1 MPPTALPAP
10 VPDAAKDAII
20 SKLRQPTAAGTSS
33 EPNAAIPSP
42 LAAAASSPS
51 SSSNAET
58 QATASDIET
67 VSLQQHTFQEPR
79 KRIVSPASLN
89 RFEHSGAFAEILAFI
104 RVCNTSVVGK
114 TLTDD
119 IETSS
124 VCHALLS
131 ILDEVAALRKST
143 PPDASIGSSR
153 FGNPAFRTF
162 YAKIRDNN
170 DRLHRM
176 IPGLDDDS
184 EASRTARAELAVYLQ
199 ESWGNEKRIDYG
211 SGMELNMACWLL
223 CLCKLR
229 ILRLPEDGPAIVLRV
244 FWSYIQVMR
253 DIQSSYWLEPAGS
266 HGVWGL
272 DDYHFLPFL
281 WGAGQLSNHR
291 HLRPKAIHD
300 AEIVDE
306 FAPKYM
312 YLACIQFI
320 NSVKTASLRWHSPML
335 DDISGAKSWAKVN
348 EGMIKMYRAEVLKKL
363 PIAQHIFF
371 GSLIRFPEPAAGELE
386 EEDVEEDAH
395 GHIHPAGKPHAH
407 GTGEGQAAGW
417 GDCCGIP
424 IPSAFAAAEEEK
436 KRQQGFSSTL
446 RGEKPFGSGVR
457 RIPFD

>member
-1 MPPTALPAP
+1 MAPTAFQAP
-10 VPDAAKDAII
+10 VQDAAKEVLV
-20 SKLRQPTAAGTSS
+20 SKLR
-33 EPNAAIPSP
+33 EPSA
-42 LAAAASSPS
+42 PS
-51 SSSNAET
+51 SSSSPVPSLGSLTIASS
-58 QATASDIET
+58 ATASASTESQASPSDIET
-67 VSLQQHTFQEPR
+67 VTMSDHTFEAPR
-79 KRIVSPASLN
+79 KRIVSPASLQ
-89 RFEHSGAFAEILAFI
+89 RFESSGAFAEILAFI

-114 TLTDD
+114 MLTDD
-119 IETSS
+119 IEVSPA
-124 VCHALLS
+124 CRA
-131 ILDEVAALRKST
+131 ILDALEEVKAIRQAT

-162 YAKIRDNN
+162 YAKIRDAN
-170 DRLHRM
+170 DRLHRS
-176 IPGLDDDS
+176 IPDLDGDS
-184 EASRTARAELAVYLQ
+184 DTAAAARSELAVYFQ

-371 GSLIRFPEPAAGELE
+371 GSLLRFPEAAPGEIE
-386 EEDVEEDAH
+386 EDDVEEDAH
-395 GHIHPAGKPHAH
+395 GHIHPAGHAH

-436 KRQQGFSSTL
+436 KKRQQGFSSTML
-446 RGEKPFGSGVR
+446 GEKPFGSGVR

>member
-1 MPPTALPAP
+1 MADTALHTA

-20 SKLRQPTAAGTSS
+20 SKLRG
-33 EPNAAIPSP
+33 SP
-42 LAAAASSPS
+42 GASSPQDPCSAGPS
-51 SSSNAET
+51 SLSTASPSQAAP
-58 QATASDIET
+58 QATADDIAT
-67 VSLQQHTFQEPR
+67 VSLQDHAFQEPR
-79 KRIVSPASLN
+79 KRIVSPSSLA
-89 RFEHSGAFAEILAFI
+89 RFEHSDAFAEILAFI
-104 RVCNTSVVGK
+104 RVCNTSVIGK
-114 TLTDD
+114 TLTED
-119 IETSS
+119 IPTSS
-124 VCHALLS
+124 ACRAVLD
-131 ILDEVAALRKST
+131 IFDEVAALRKST
-143 PPDASIGSSR
+143 PPDASVGSSR

-170 DRLHRM
+170 DRLHRT
-176 IPGLDDDS
+176 IPGLQGDTES
-184 EASRTARAELAVYLQ
+184 YRSARAELAVYFQ

-229 ILRLPEDGPAIVLRV
+229 ILRLPEDGAAIVLRI
-244 FWSYIQVMR
+244 FWAYIQVMR

-300 AEIVDE
+300 PEIVDE

-335 DDISGAKSWAKVN
+335 DDISGAKSWTKVN

-371 GSLIRFPEPAAGELE
+371 GSLIRFPEPAAGEYE
-386 EEDVEEDAH
+386 DEDVQEDAH

-424 IPSAFAAAEEEK
+424 IPSAFAAAAAEQDR
-436 KRQQGFSSTL
+436 KRQQGLTSTM
-446 RGEKPFGSGVR
+446 RGEKPFGTGIR

>member
-1 MPPTALPAP
+1 MPCTSIQTP

-20 SKLRQPTAAGTSS
+20 SKLRRPANSDSFPQSSTSA
-33 EPNAAIPSP
+33 PA
-42 LAAAASSPS
+42 PS
-51 SSSNAET
+51 STPSEEQS
-58 QATASDIET
+58 QGTAKDVET
-67 VSLQQHTFQEPR
+67 VSIQEHIFQEPR
-79 KRIVSPASLN
+79 KRIVSPASLH
-89 RFEHSGAFAEILAFI
+89 RFEHSDTFAEILAFI

-119 IETSS
+119 IETSPTCKS
-124 VCHALLS
+124 ILA
-131 ILDEVAALRKST
+131 ILDEVAAIRKAT

-176 IPGLDDDS
+176 IPGLGDDS
-184 EASRTARAELAVYLQ
+184 EASQTARAELGVYLQ

-229 ILRLPEDGPAIVLRV
+229 TLRLPEDGPAIVLRI

-306 FAPKYM
+306 FASRYM

-335 DDISGAKSWAKVN
+335 DDISGARSWGKVN
-348 EGMIKMYRAEVLKKL
+348 QGMIKMYHAEVLKKL

-371 GSLIRFPEPAAGELE
+371 GSLLRFPEPAPGELE
-386 EEDVEEDAH
+386 DQDTQEDAH

-407 GTGEGQAAGW
+407 ATGQGQAAGW

-436 KRQQGFSSTL
+436 KRQQGFSSTI
-446 RGEKPFGSGVR
+446 RGEKPFRAGVR

>member
-1 MPPTALPAP
+1 MADTASDTA

-20 SKLRQPTAAGTSS
+20 SKLRGPQPALSPQEPRAGG
-33 EPNAAIPSP
+33 
-42 LAAAASSPS
+42 PS
-51 SSSNAET
+51 SLSTALPSEAAP
-58 QATASDIET
+58 QATADDIAT
-67 VSLQQHTFQEPR
+67 ISLQVHPFQEPR
-79 KRIVSPASLN
+79 KRIVSPSSLN
-89 RFEHSGAFAEILAFI
+89 RFEQSDAFAEMLAFI

-114 TLTDD
+114 TLTED
-119 IETSS
+119 IPTSPACRA
-124 VCHALLS
+124 VLD

-143 PPDASIGSSR
+143 PPDASVGSSR

-162 YAKIRDNN
+162 YAKIRQHN
-170 DRLHRM
+170 DRLHRR
-176 IPGLDDDS
+176 IPGLEGDDES
-184 EASRTARAELAVYLQ
+184 SRSARAELAVYFQ

-229 ILRLPEDGPAIVLRV
+229 ILTLPEDGAAIVLRI
-244 FWSYIQVMR
+244 FWAYIQVMR

-281 WGAGQLSNHR
+281 WGAGQLSSHR

-300 AEIVDE
+300 PEIVDE

-335 DDISGAKSWAKVN
+335 DDISGAKSWSKVN

-371 GSLIRFPEPAAGELE
+371 GSLIRFPEPAPGELQD
-386 EEDVEEDAH
+386 EDVQEDAH

-424 IPSAFAAAEEEK
+424 IPSAFAAAAAEQDK
-436 KRQQGFSSTL
+436 KRQQGFNATMH
-446 RGEKPFGSGVR
+446 GEKPLGTGIR

>member
-1 MPPTALPAP
+1 MVSIKESPVSDLGLFFWPLGLHPT
-10 VPDAAKDAII
+10 
-20 SKLRQPTAAGTSS
+20 
-33 EPNAAIPSP
+33 
-42 LAAAASSPS
+42 
-51 SSSNAET
+51 
-58 QATASDIET
+58 
-67 VSLQQHTFQEPR
+67 PR
-79 KRIVSPASLN
+79 
-89 RFEHSGAFAEILAFI
+89 
-104 RVCNTSVVGK
+104 
-114 TLTDD
+114 
-119 IETSS
+119 
-124 VCHALLS
+124 
-131 ILDEVAALRKST
+131 
-143 PPDASIGSSR
+143 
-153 FGNPAFRTF
+153 
-162 YAKIRDNN
+162 
-170 DRLHRM
+170 
-176 IPGLDDDS
+176 
-184 EASRTARAELAVYLQ
+184 
-199 ESWGNEKRIDYG
+199 
-211 SGMELNMACWLL
+211 L

-229 ILRLPEDGPAIVLRV
+229 ILRLPEDGACIVLRI
-244 FWSYIQVMR
+244 FWTYVQVMR

-281 WGAGQLSNHR
+281 WGAGQLSSHR

-335 DDISGAKSWAKVN
+335 DDISGAKSWSKVN
-348 EGMIKMYRAEVLKKL
+348 QGMIKMYRAEVLKKL

-371 GSLIRFPEPAAGELE
+371 GSLLRFPEPAAGELE

-424 IPSAFAAAEEEK
+424 IPSAFAAAEQEK
-436 KRQQGFSSTL
+436 KRQQGNFSSTML
-446 RGEKPFGSGVR
+446 GEKPFGTGVR

>member
-1 MPPTALPAP
+1 MVHNTPTPVLRSP
-10 VPDAAKDAII
+10 VPEAAKHVII
-20 SKLRQPTAAGTSS
+20 SKLRQPAGAGSSS
-33 EPNAAIPSP
+33 EPSRRSLSPAAT
-42 LAAAASSPS
+42 PS
-51 SSSNAET
+51 SNDSVDLEI
-58 QATASDIET
+58 TAKNIE
-67 VSLQQHTFQEPR
+67 LIPIHDHTFQEPR

-89 RFEHSGAFAEILAFI
+89 RFEQSSAFAEIVAFI

-119 IETSS
+119 IDTSP
-124 VCHALLS
+124 VCHALS
-131 ILDEVAALRKST
+131 AILDQVTALRKAT

-170 DRLHRM
+170 DKLHRM
-176 IPGLDDDS
+176 IPGLDNDS
-184 EASRTARAELAVYLQ
+184 ETSRTARDELGVYFQ

-300 AEIVDE
+300 AEIVEE

-371 GSLIRFPEPAAGELE
+371 GSLICYAEPQAGEME
-386 EEDVEEDAH
+386 DEDVQEDAH
-395 GHIHPAGKPHAH
+395 GHIHPAGKHAH

-424 IPSAFAAAEEEK
+424 IPSAFAAAQEDK
-436 KRQQGFSSTL
+436 KRSQGFSSTL